1 MFRYGP
7 TIQSAVRLAWAFLF
21 AAAAPALA
29 GQNLIL
35 GGVPASGY
43 VAVSMDAAGAQRA
56 TARGAAELSS
66 DGVVVRPLSVDSAV
80 RIASVS
86 KLAVAIALHR
96 LQDQGRLALDDDA
109 ARHLGWRLR
118 NPAHPDTPI
127 TLRQLLRHEASLA
140 DAGGYSFP
148 LGVRLRDQLG
158 PASFSPAAPGTA
170 FDYANLG
177 YAILGEVIE
186 AVTGQRFDG
195 AMRTLVL
202 DPLFIDGCFNWSGCA
217 PGQAKAGAVL
227 YRKSADYG
235 VTWNP
240 EGPWIP
246 QVDARRPAACPV
258 PLARGAD
265 CNLASYVP
273 GTNGSLFSPQGGL
286 RIGAMDLIKLG
297 RALMGKWPG
306 FLSDASLASLMTPAP
321 VKAGGAGDETD
332 TDLMQSWSPGGLHCF
347 SGTGKPG
354 GDQPLAPRPMAGC
367 GHLGQAYG
375 LFSGLVVDRQSGT
388 IMAYAI
394 TGTGIAPPTGA
405 RSRFNTAEEAVFEM
419 LAGQLQ
425 PAGEQ
430 AGRIPGPDEKD

>member
-7 TIQSAVRLAWAFLF
+7 ILEPAARLAWAFLF

-35 GGVPASGY
+35 GGVPVSGY

-56 TARGAAELSS
+56 TAWGAAELSP

-195 AMRTLVL
+195 AM
-202 DPLFIDGCFNWSGCA
+202 
-217 PGQAKAGAVL
+217 
-227 YRKSADYG
+227 
-235 VTWNP
+235 
-240 EGPWIP
+240 
-246 QVDARRPAACPV
+246 
-258 PLARGAD
+258 
-265 CNLASYVP
+265 
-273 GTNGSLFSPQGGL
+273 
-286 RIGAMDLIKLG
+286 DLIKLG
-297 RALMGKWPG
+297 RALMGKGPG

-332 TDLMQSWSPGGLHCF
+332 T
-347 SGTGKPG
+347 
-354 GDQPLAPRPMAGC
+354 
-367 GHLGQAYG
+367 
-375 LFSGLVVDRQSGT
+375 
-388 IMAYAI
+388 YAI
-394 TGTGIAPPTGA
+394 TGTGIAPATGA
-405 RSRFNTAEEAVFEM
+405 RSRFNAAEEAVFEK

-425 PAGEQ
+425 PPGE
-430 AGRIPGPDEKD
+430 